1 MQSPPGLPTFDTG
14 LPLAEV
20 HDRFEFDLRR
30 AEGVHRVE
38 LPMLA
43 VWQGG
48 VPAESARG
56 VGAGRPRLAVARPGQ
71 HNPPMIQITPRIRID
86 PLELEERFIRSPGP
100 GGQNVNKVETA
111 VQLRF
116 DVAGSP
122 SLPEDVRRR
131 LIRLGGRR
139 VDNSG
144 VLMIEAHR
152 FRTRERNREDARE
165 RLIELIRRAAHKP
178 KPRVATKPTRASKE
192 RRLETKRATSAT
204 KQLRGRHQADD

>member
-1 MQSPPGLPTFDTG
+1 
-14 LPLAEV
+14 
-20 HDRFEFDLRR
+20 
-30 AEGVHRVE
+30 
-38 LPMLA
+38 
-43 VWQGG
+43 
-48 VPAESARG
+48 
-56 VGAGRPRLAVARPGQ
+56 
-71 HNPPMIQITPRIRID
+71 MIQITTRIHID
-86 PLELEERFIRSPGP
+86 PAELGERFIRSPGP

-139 VDNSG
+139 VDSSG

-165 RLIELIRRAAHKP
+165 RLVELIRLAAHRP

-192 RRLETKRATSAT
+192 RRLETKRATSTT
-204 KQLRGRHQADD
+204 KRLRGGPSGED